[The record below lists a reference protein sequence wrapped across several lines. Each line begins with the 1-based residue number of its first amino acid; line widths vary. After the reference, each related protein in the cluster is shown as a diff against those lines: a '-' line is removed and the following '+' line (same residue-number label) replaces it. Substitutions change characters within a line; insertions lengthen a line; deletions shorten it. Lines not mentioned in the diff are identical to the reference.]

1 MKLLIDIG
9 NTATKI
15 ACSDNESFYFLG
27 RLFNKDI
34 SEKTLLEFLNIE
46 KVDSIYLSSV
56 APHIQKKVEAIV
68 KKKYGVNPISISTRV
83 ETNIKIK
90 IDNRHELGVD
100 LLCDLEA
107 AYQEYGPKTV
117 VVDFGTATKILF
129 IDDQGVFKSCAIF
142 LGYEKSKSILASSTE
157 LLPDVKNKL
166 IKPISECHN
175 TIDVIDSSAYYSQL
189 FSVKGIIEEYEKEV
203 GYTLKRVLTGGNA
216 KDFIGILG
224 RDNYDEY
231 LLLKGLLIL
240 SERKE

>member
-1 MKLLIDIG
+1 M
-9 NTATKI
+9 
-15 ACSDNESFYFLG
+15 
-27 RLFNKDI
+27 
-34 SEKTLLEFLNIE
+34 
-46 KVDSIYLSSV
+46 
-56 APHIQKKVEAIV
+56 

-166 IKPISECHN
+166 INETC
-175 TIDVIDSSAYYSQL
+175 
-189 FSVKGIIEEYEKEV
+189 
-203 GYTLKRVLTGGNA
+203 
-216 KDFIGILG
+216 
-224 RDNYDEY
+224 
-231 LLLKGLLIL
+231 
-240 SERKE
+240 